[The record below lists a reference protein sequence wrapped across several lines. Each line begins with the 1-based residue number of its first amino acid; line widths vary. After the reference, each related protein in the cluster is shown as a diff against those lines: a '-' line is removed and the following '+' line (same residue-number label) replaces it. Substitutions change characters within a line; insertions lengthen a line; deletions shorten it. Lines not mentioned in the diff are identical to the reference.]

1 MKTPSSTRLFD
12 EGEASQAA
20 NAVHG
25 AGPWFRLEDTS
36 GSDGVRVVAA
46 CYDDFPISSLHAVRS
61 SRNHIDMKIENSF
74 EVPVPV
80 SEAWAMLMNIEEV
93 VGCLPG
99 AQLGEVVDESTYKGT
114 FKARIGPISV
124 TLAGTVAF
132 EERDE
137 GQRVGRLKGQASD
150 TRGRG
155 GAVSLIAFQL
165 TENAEHTQVD
175 IQTDLQLSGA
185 LAQYGRGAGMVSNL
199 AGRIIGQFAECLRAR
214 IERAPE
220 ADAEGDPQPGNGAAP
235 VNLGRIGFDAM
246 VDTVKSGLG
255 RRNRGKK
262 QQS

>member
-1 MKTPSSTRLFD
+1 
-12 EGEASQAA
+12 
-20 NAVHG
+20 
-25 AGPWFRLEDTS
+25 
-36 GSDGVRVVAA
+36 
-46 CYDDFPISSLHAVRS
+46 
-61 SRNHIDMKIENSF
+61 MKIENSF
-74 EVPVPV
+74 EVPVPT

-137 GQRVGRLKGQASD
+137 ARRVGRLKGQASD

-165 TENAEHTQVD
+165 TENTEHTQVD

-246 VDTVKSGLG
+246 VDTVKCGLG

>member
-1 MKTPSSTRLFD
+1 
-12 EGEASQAA
+12 
-20 NAVHG
+20 
-25 AGPWFRLEDTS
+25 
-36 GSDGVRVVAA
+36 
-46 CYDDFPISSLHAVRS
+46 
-61 SRNHIDMKIENSF
+61 MKIENSF
-74 EVPVPV
+74 EVPVPA
-80 SEAWAMLMNIEEV
+80 SDAWAMLMNIEEV
-93 VGCLPG
+93 VRCLPG

-124 TLAGTVAF
+124 TLAGTVEF

-137 GQRVGRLKGQASD
+137 ARRVGRLKGQASD

-214 IERAPE
+214 IERTPE
-220 ADAEGDPQPGNGAAP
+220 ADEEGDPQPGNGAAP

-246 VDTVKSGLG
+246 VDSVKSGLG

>member
-1 MKTPSSTRLFD
+1 
-12 EGEASQAA
+12 
-20 NAVHG
+20 
-25 AGPWFRLEDTS
+25 
-36 GSDGVRVVAA
+36 
-46 CYDDFPISSLHAVRS
+46 
-61 SRNHIDMKIENSF
+61 MKIENSF
-74 EVPVPV
+74 EVPVPA

-124 TLAGTVAF
+124 TLAGTVEF

-137 GQRVGRLKGQASD
+137 ARRVGRLKGQASD

>member
-1 MKTPSSTRLFD
+1 
-12 EGEASQAA
+12 
-20 NAVHG
+20 
-25 AGPWFRLEDTS
+25 
-36 GSDGVRVVAA
+36 
-46 CYDDFPISSLHAVRS
+46 
-61 SRNHIDMKIENSF
+61 MKIRNSF
-74 EVPVPV
+74 EVPVPAAK
-80 SEAWAMLMNIEEV
+80 AWAMLMNIEEV

-99 AQLGEVVDESTYKGT
+99 AQLGEVVDESTYEGT

-124 TLAGTVAF
+124 TLAGTVQF

-137 GQRVGRLKGQASD
+137 ARRVGRLKGRASD

-165 TENAEHTQVD
+165 RENAEHTRVD

-199 AGRIIGQFAECLRAR
+199 ATRIIDQFAECLRAR
-214 IERAPE
+214 IERAPAAVE
-220 ADAEGDPQPGNGAAP
+220 ADASQSENGAPP

-255 RRNRGKK
+255 RGSRGKK
-262 QQS
+262 QRT

>member
-1 MKTPSSTRLFD
+1 
-12 EGEASQAA
+12 
-20 NAVHG
+20 
-25 AGPWFRLEDTS
+25 
-36 GSDGVRVVAA
+36 
-46 CYDDFPISSLHAVRS
+46 
-61 SRNHIDMKIENSF
+61 MKIENSF
-74 EVPVPV
+74 EVPVPA

-124 TLAGTVAF
+124 TLAGTVQF

-137 GQRVGRLKGQASD
+137 VRRVGRLKGQASD

-165 TENAEHTQVD
+165 REIAEHTQVD
-175 IQTDLQLSGA
+175 IETDLQLSGA

-199 AGRIIGQFAECLRAR
+199 AGRIIDQFAECLRAR
-214 IERAPE
+214 IEQAPAAAE
-220 ADAEGDPQPGNGAAP
+220 AGGPQPGNGAPP

-255 RRNRGKK
+255 RRNRGEK